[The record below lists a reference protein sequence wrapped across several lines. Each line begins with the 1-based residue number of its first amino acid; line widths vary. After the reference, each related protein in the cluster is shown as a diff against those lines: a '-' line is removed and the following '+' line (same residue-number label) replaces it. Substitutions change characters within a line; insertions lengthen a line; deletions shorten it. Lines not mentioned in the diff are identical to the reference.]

1 VALALFTVVLFL
13 MLALVRSGF
22 GRVLVAIREN
32 EERTR
37 MLGYDTF
44 SSRLAALVVSGTVC
58 AAAGAAYGILFGYVG
73 ANFASVQYSILPLLW
88 VLLGGGR
95 HRQRLHLRLHAG
107 GGHRPHPLGA
117 VLPQGAAGHGAR
129 ALAEVAAMSALPEM
143 SPLLETRALSRDF
156 GGLRAVDRVDFS
168 VDPGEIRAIIGPN
181 GAGKTTFVSLVCGRL
196 APSSG
201 TIIFDG
207 ADITAL
213 PAHRRVRLGIAYTFQ
228 ITSVYAQLSVFDNVA
243 LAVQRTLVDGRS
255 QDPSRGRLRTGV
267 TEALERVGLADRAS
281 LPAGQLA
288 YGHQRLLEVAMG
300 LALKPRLMILDEP
313 TQGLGDGE
321 IENFVALAREIA
333 ANATVLLIEHNMD
346 VVMQLAD
353 RITVLEAGRV
363 LAEGTPDAIRA
374 NEAVQ
379 RAYLGGGA

>member
-1 VALALFTVVLFL
+1 
-13 MLALVRSGF
+13 
-22 GRVLVAIREN
+22 
-32 EERTR
+32 
-37 MLGYDTF
+37 
-44 SSRLAALVVSGTVC
+44 
-58 AAAGAAYGILFGYVG
+58 
-73 ANFASVQYSILPLLW
+73 
-88 VLLGGGR
+88 
-95 HRQRLHLRLHAG
+95 
-107 GGHRPHPLGA
+107 
-117 VLPQGAAGHGAR
+117 
-129 ALAEVAAMSALPEM
+129 MSALPEM

-156 GGLRAVDRVDFS
+156 GGLRAVDSVDFS

-213 PAHRRVRLGIAYTFQ
+213 PAHRRVGLGIAYTFQ

-243 LAVQRTLVDGRS
+243 LAVQRTLADGRS
-255 QDPSRGRLRTGV
+255 QEPSRGRLRTGV